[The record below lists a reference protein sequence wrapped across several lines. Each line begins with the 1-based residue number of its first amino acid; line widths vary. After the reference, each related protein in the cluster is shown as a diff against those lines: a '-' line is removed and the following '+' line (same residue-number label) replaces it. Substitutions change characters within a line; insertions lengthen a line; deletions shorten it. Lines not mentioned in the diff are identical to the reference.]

1 MATIRQI
8 CKTESA
14 AEHMGREYQE
24 RAAFLLQL
32 AEERNVAD
40 IDLHEL
46 DRTFICRGRKPRLLA
61 LVEALEAV
69 KKRLDEALE
78 KEVQDGKQEN

>member
-1 MATIRQI
+1 MTIREI
-8 CKTESA
+8 CENERKA
-14 AEHMGREYQE
+14 DHMGRTYQE
-24 RAAFLLQL
+24 RAAYLLQL

-78 KEVQDGKQEN
+78 KEEQDGKQEN

>member
-1 MATIRQI
+1 MTIREI
-8 CKTESA
+8 CENERK
-14 AEHMGREYQE
+14 AEHMGSKYQE
-24 RAAFLLQL
+24 RAEFLLSL

-78 KEVQDGKQEN
+78 KEAAKNGC